1 MSAKSDSKDGVFPV
15 GSTFTTTQLSR
26 GLLSEVIDR
35 VGLKGETIF
44 ITRKGQ
50 VIAKLVPSNNA
61 EAKVIS
67 DPYLE
72 LLDRKTPAPV
82 KVKR

>member
-1 MSAKSDSKDGVFPV
+1 MAAKSDPKDGVFPV

-44 ITRKGQ
+44 IARKGR
-50 VIAKLVPSNNA
+50 VIAKLVPSNDS

-72 LLDRKTPAPV
+72 LLDRKAPPPV
-82 KVKR
+82 KGKR